1 MWHPI
6 PTKNSEKSSVGAAA
20 AEPSLRYEKDT
31 VLYVGRKETWVSE
44 EEGIVIISSESS
56 DKFGYSK
63 GNGGIA
69 GWEASTESLERQ
81 DEILGYVFGQD
92 GATKGLGALMS

>member
-1 MWHPI
+1 M
-6 PTKNSEKSSVGAAA
+6 
-20 AEPSLRYEKDT
+20 
-31 VLYVGRKETWVSE
+31 
-44 EEGIVIISSESS
+44 SSESS

-63 GNGGIA
+63 GNGGIS
-69 GWEASTESLERQ
+69 GWEASTESLESQ